1 MRGAQRQKSSHCP
14 VPSPVPPVPGGMK
27 DRWLCPLGC
36 LVLLELC
43 SWGPPLL
50 KGKGHSHL
58 HPEPACLTD
67 WPLPNAPR
75 ATVLHPLPIYIP
87 ACSLWCFPP
96 GAPRLIVTPGI
107 LRLHWPSC
115 NSARFPCKHFS
126 IRKNPAQIFKV
137 PAFPGL
143 GFPVREAFIV
153 HFSPASHRSPPLL
166 YSFFIFFCLPTLL
179 EVKTFLPVAF
189 QLFKSQVQFIG
200 VQDVLKVI

>member
-1 MRGAQRQKSSHCP
+1 MLLDRCSQR
-14 VPSPVPPVPGGMK
+14 
-27 DRWLCPLGC
+27 
-36 LVLLELC
+36 LLF
-43 SWGPPLL
+43 L
-50 KGKGHSHL
+50 KRMGYRHL
-58 HPEPACLTD
+58 HLDLAHITD
-67 WPLPNAPR
+67 RLLPNTSEGCGTPAFYYIRPR
-75 ATVLHPLPIYIP
+75 FVV
-87 ACSLWCFPP
+87 SFPQ
-96 GAPRLIVTPGI
+96 GAPCLIVMAGI